1 MPVSSRKERSGF
13 TLIELLVVIAI
24 IAILA
29 AILFPV
35 FATAREKA
43 RQTSCASNMKQV
55 GIAIQQYLTDYDE
68 TYPIVYNLGAAPW
81 TWFPY
86 NSPASAVV
94 ELYPYVKSIQVW
106 TCPSQTDKVYSYWS
120 YGGKTYVQQY
130 AFGGYYL
137 NKGAGVPSPISA
149 SMVTTPAT
157 IIEVAE
163 LGPNGGNQQTAVVD
177 GYCSVSDT
185 VSVTCAPRISWPHT
199 NGSNYIYGDGHVKWV
214 SKQAITGNDN
224 TAAAMWGLSS
234 VWGTWVYT
242 NS

>member
-1 MPVSSRKERSGF
+1 
-13 TLIELLVVIAI
+13 LIELLVVIAI

-43 RQTSCASNMKQV
+43 RQSSCASNMKQV
-55 GIAIQQYLTDYDE
+55 GLGIQQYLQDYDE
-68 TYPIVYNLGAAPW
+68 TYPNVWNLGAAPW
-81 TWFPY
+81 TWYPDGP
-86 NSPASAVV
+86 SSLVSEV
-94 ELYPYVKSIQVW
+94 YPYVKSLQVW
-106 TCPSQTDKVYSYWS
+106 NCPSQTDKIYSYWN
-120 YGGKTYVQQY
+120 YGGKTYTEQY
-130 AFGGYYL
+130 AFNNYYL
-137 NKGAGVPSPISA
+137 NRGSGKAVPIQM
-149 SMVTTPAT
+149 SMVTTPTT

-163 LGPNGGNQQTAVVD
+163 LSRNGNNQQTSVID

-214 SKQAITGNDN
+214 SKSAITGNDN
-224 TAAAMWGLSS
+224 TAAAMWGLNS
-234 VWGTWVYT
+234 VWGQFVYT